1 MGYKKIVYLL
11 LQKNAAVNLQNK
23 YGNTALMLGNIL
35 KAKNYLWIF
44 QKRNLSASSNGYD
57 DIVRHLLAKNSDVN
71 QQNKNGYSALMNGKR
86 VV

>member
-35 KAKNYLWIF
+35 KAKNYL
-44 QKRNLSASSNGYD
+44 
-57 DIVRHLLAKNSDVN
+57 
-71 QQNKNGYSALMNGKR
+71 
-86 VV
+86 